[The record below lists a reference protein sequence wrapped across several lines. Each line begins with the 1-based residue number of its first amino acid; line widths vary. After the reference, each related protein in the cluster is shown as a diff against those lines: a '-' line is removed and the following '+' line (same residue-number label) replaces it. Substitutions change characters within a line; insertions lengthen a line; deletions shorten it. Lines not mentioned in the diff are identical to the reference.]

1 MFKGSIVA
9 IVTPFKDG
17 EVDEKA
23 YADLINWQI
32 EEGSSGIV
40 PCGSTGEAATLT
52 HEEHAR
58 VINLC
63 VEVVNK
69 RVSVIAGSGSNSTA
83 EAILLTKVAAKAGA
97 DAALLLSPYY
107 NKPTQEGIYQHYRAI
122 AEAVDIPQFIYNV
135 PGRTAS
141 EVSSMTMARL
151 TEHPNIVGL
160 KEAGGDLGKTADT
173 IAMCGPDFTIL
184 SGDDALTY
192 PMMLLGAKGVISVTA
207 NVAPN
212 KIAALVSA
220 VESGDMAEARRLHFE
235 TRELTNAM
243 FYETNPIPVKTAL
256 AAMGRIE
263 GEFRLP
269 LCAMPQ
275 MSKEKLQ
282 LVLNRMGLVE
292 TISCSGGNR

>member
-17 EVDEKA
+17 KIDEKA
-23 YADLINWQI
+23 YTDLINWQI

-40 PCGSTGEAATLT
+40 PCGSTGESATLT

-83 EAILLTKVAAKAGA
+83 EAIELTKVAAKAGA

-107 NKPTQEGIYQHYRAI
+107 NKPTQEGIFQHYWAI
-122 AEAVDIPQFIYNV
+122 ADAVDIPQFIYNV

-141 EVSSMTMARL
+141 EVSSTTMARL
-151 TEHPNIVGL
+151 AEHPNIVGL
-160 KEAGGDLGKTADT
+160 KEAGGDLAKTADT
-173 IAMCGPDFTIL
+173 ISMCGPDFTIL

-192 PMMLLGAKGVISVTA
+192 PMMALGAKGVISVTA

-220 VESGDMAEARRLHFE
+220 IDEGDIAGARRLHFE

-263 GEFRLP
+263 AEFRLP
-269 LCAMPQ
+269 LCAMSQ
-275 MSKEKLQ
+275 MNKEKLRA
-282 LVLNRMGLVE
+282 VLNRMGLV
-292 TISCSGGNR
+292 